1 MDASYQDEEE
11 EDIPETLQTPELEG
25 ANVLS
30 DSESEEEE
38 EGIRKRK
45 EE

>member
-38 EGIRKRK
+38 GIRKRK